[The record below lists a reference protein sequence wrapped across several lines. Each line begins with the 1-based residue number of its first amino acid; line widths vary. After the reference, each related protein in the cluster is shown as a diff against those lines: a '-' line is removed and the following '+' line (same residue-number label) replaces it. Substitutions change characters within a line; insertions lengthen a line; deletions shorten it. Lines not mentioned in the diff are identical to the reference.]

1 MTTALKITK
10 TAVRTLAREVG
21 AQVWHKDP
29 DRRYETH
36 MFGRPSMLWVNRSIV
51 EQHEA
56 IMADIADHG
65 VVGNANRHFG
75 YDDRGLVIGNRY
87 GSAKPQIADHNRAKA
102 TGDLQTLA
110 DIMAW
115 WSAQMAP
122 RVEALKAQGRW

>member
-36 MFGRPSMLWVNRSIV
+36 MFGRPSMLWVTRSIV

-75 YDDRGLVIGNRY
+75 YDDRGFVIGNRY
-87 GSAKPQIADHNRAKA
+87 GSAKPKIADLNRAKA
-102 TGDLQTLA
+102 TGDLPTLA

-122 RVEALKAQGRW
+122 RVEVLKAQGRW

>member
-36 MFGRPSMLWVNRSIV
+36 MFGRPSLLWVTRSIV

-56 IMADIADHG
+56 IMADIASHG

-75 YDDRGLVIGNRY
+75 YDDRGFGIGNRY
-87 GSAKPQIADHNRAKA
+87 GAAKPKIADLNRAKA

-122 RVEALKAQGRW
+122 RVEVLKAQGRW